1 MMKQMGTFMK
11 QIKEEQLNLSK
22 METTINEH
30 SGSIEFTNK
39 QISDFGT
46 KVIEAFDSCMN
57 VARLISDNETDL
69 LDTVKKMSEE
79 QQFLKTSLS
88 ACKIQ

>member
-39 QISDFGT
+39 
-46 KVIEAFDSCMN
+46 
-57 VARLISDNETDL
+57 
-69 LDTVKKMSEE
+69 
-79 QQFLKTSLS
+79 
-88 ACKIQ
+88 